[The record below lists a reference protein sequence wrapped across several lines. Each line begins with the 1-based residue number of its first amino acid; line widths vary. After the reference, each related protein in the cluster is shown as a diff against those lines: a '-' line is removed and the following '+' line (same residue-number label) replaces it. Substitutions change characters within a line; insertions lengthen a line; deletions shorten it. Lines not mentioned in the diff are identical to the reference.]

1 MEKESMARV
10 GQLVAECRVCH
21 GVEEAQRG
29 PILDGMEY
37 WYLYEQ
43 LQKFRSGIRG
53 QNPDNRSEHLMG
65 LGVKKIK
72 NDLESAYLADWFAS
86 QEPKPAVRT
95 VKGNVE
101 RGKLFYDARCASCH
115 GETAAGNRLVAG
127 PALNRLE
134 GWYFLEQMRKFRSDH
149 RGYHN
154 QDDTGSTMAAASK
167 GITDSTLK
175 DVVAYIVNTYGPE
188 DEPSMRD
195 RCSLLSQKSL
205 SKLRAEPVNHLAFGG
220 ATSSHSPSNKIP
232 PVRLREIASLR
243 RGTIENFSTF
253 APSRMF
259 GW

>member
-1 MEKESMARV
+1 VQDTKITKTMEKESMARV

-53 QNPDNRSEHLMG
+53 QNPENRSEHLMG

-95 VKGNVE
+95 VKGDVE

-115 GETAAGNRLVAG
+115 GETAAGNRLLAG

-149 RGYHN
+149 RGYHP
-154 QDDTGSTMAAASK
+154 QDDTGRTMAAASK
-167 GITDSTLK
+167 GIADSTLK

-195 RCSLLSQKSL
+195 RMLPPKS
-205 SKLRAEPVNHLAFGG
+205 KKPF
-220 ATSSHSPSNKIP
+220 
-232 PVRLREIASLR
+232 
-243 RGTIENFSTF
+243 
-253 APSRMF
+253 
-259 GW
+259 